1 MKKMILAATIAC
13 LIAVSAHAQTTTP
26 APVSPVSPAP
36 SSTTA
41 APSTRA
47 TPDAN
52 APLPG
57 ANSFTLN
64 QAKGRIEESGYTK
77 VMGLAKDSNG
87 VWRGTAT
94 KDGRSQNVAIDFR
107 GNIVVGQK

>member
-1 MKKMILAATIAC
+1 MKKLIIGATVAC
-13 LIAVSAHAQTTTP
+13 LLTASAHAQTPTP
-26 APVSPVSPAP
+26 TAPGP
-36 SSTTA
+36 SNTM
-41 APSTRA
+41 PSGRSA
-47 TPDAN
+47 PDAG

-57 ANSFTLN
+57 ANSFTES
-64 QAKGRIEESGYTK
+64 QAKVRIEQLGYSNVT
-77 VMGLAKDSNG
+77 GLAKDSEG